1 MKTILVDTNIIIRF
15 LLNDHPAFSLQAK
28 DIILKAQQG
37 SLKLYLD
44 EVVIAEIVWTLSSF
58 YRIKRFEISDKLE
71 EIVSQNWVINPKKD
85 LILQTL
91 ALFRSSNL
99 DYIDCWLFVVGK
111 SLDIELATFDKALKK
126 LK

>member
-1 MKTILVDTNIIIRF
+1 MKTILVDANIIIRF
-15 LLNDHPAFSLQAK
+15 LLNDHPTLSFQAK

-44 EVVIAEIVWTLSSF
+44 EVVIAEIIWTLSSF

-85 LILQTL
+85 LIIQTL

>member
-1 MKTILVDTNIIIRF
+1 MKTILVDANIIIRF
-15 LLNDHPAFSLQAK
+15 LLNDHPTLSLQAK
-28 DIILKAQQG
+28 TIILKAQQG
-37 SLKLYLD
+37 LLILYLD

-58 YRIKRFEISDKLE
+58 YRIKRSEIADKLE

-85 LILQTL
+85 LIIQAL

-99 DYIDCWLFVVGK
+99 DYIDSWLFVIGK
-111 SLDIELATFDKALKK
+111 SLDIELATFDKDLKK